1 MFKIISVVGTRP
13 NFVKIAPLYHELL
26 KHATII
32 SHKICH
38 TGQHFDKNMSDIFFQ
53 ELNMPSP
60 DFFLGINGGSHAKQT
75 AEILNKFEEIL
86 LKEKPDLIVV
96 PGDVNST
103 MACALT
109 ASKLGIKVAHVEAG
123 LRSFDR
129 SMPEE
134 INRIIT
140 DSISDYL
147 FVSEPSGLKNLQR
160 EGVESNKVFYVGNI
174 MIDSLVALLKQA
186 DESKITGILNLVDK
200 EYSLVT
206 FHRPSNVDGEE
217 ALMRLVDFLNTLA
230 MKMKVV
236 FPIHPRTFSNLQ
248 KFGLTDK
255 LSPDVILSQPI
266 GYIDFIKLIKEAR
279 FVVTDSGGIQE
290 ETTWLV
296 VPCITVRTT
305 TERPVT
311 VDEGTNQLAGTN
323 FTNVLYAVDKVIN
336 GASESKSKIPNLW
349 DGKTAERIVSIL
361 LKELSFTSEN
371 LENIPV

>member
-26 KHATII
+26 RYTDII
-32 SHKICH
+32 NHMICH

-53 ELNMPSP
+53 ELNMTSP
-60 DFFLGINGGSHAKQT
+60 DFFLGIIGGSHAQQT

-86 LKEKPDLIVV
+86 LKEKPDLIIV

-109 ASKLGIKVAHVEAG
+109 SSKLGIKVAHVEAG

-134 INRIIT
+134 INRVIT

-147 FVSEPSGLKNLQR
+147 FVSEPSGLRNLQR

-174 MIDSLVALLKQA
+174 MIDSLVSLLKQA
-186 DESKITGILNLVDK
+186 EKSEILDTFNLIDK

-217 ALMRLVDFLNTLA
+217 ALLRLVDFLNKLS
-230 MKMKVV
+230 KKIKVV

-248 KFGLTDK
+248 KFALTDK
-255 LSPDVILSQPI
+255 LSSDVILSQPI
-266 GYIDFIKLIKEAR
+266 GYIDFIKLIKEAK
-279 FVVTDSGGIQE
+279 FVVTDSGGVQE
-290 ETTWLV
+290 ETTWLG

-323 FTNVLYAVDKVIN
+323 FADVLNAIDKVIK

-361 LKELSFTSEN
+361 LKELFVSSN
-371 LENIPV
+371 NVENISI